1 MLLTPSKGSPI
12 CMHEHRPGTTVC
24 LHCRHAARAVAR
36 EKRKRLMLR
45 AGAVAVVAITVGAVG
60 VLSAAAIR
68 ARTSLRKPEHRDAS
82 ASLAARDT
90 AMRSPAT
97 PVASN
102 PTTRVQTAT
111 VATVAQVAT
120 SPAHS
125 KPPFTPVVLQ
135 GQSTLPD
142 GLMAVRADS
151 LVTVSFDTPMIRTR
165 IAAKFERLVRATL
178 PAVYGRSID
187 SVLSK
192 IPEGGIA
199 GQGDLVSELPTR
211 GVRIPVNA
219 EWAIALYPETR
230 PGQDGPLVV
239 RYRVS
244 VVGKTD

>member
-1 MLLTPSKGSPI
+1 
-12 CMHEHRPGTTVC
+12 VC

-36 EKRKRLMLR
+36 DRRKRLMLR
-45 AGAVAVVAITVGAVG
+45 AGAVAVVATTVGAVG

-68 ARTSLRKPEHRDAS
+68 AHTSFLKPEHRVAS

-90 AMRSPAT
+90 EMPSPAMQ
-97 PVASN
+97 VVN
-102 PTTRVQTAT
+102 KPTTPMQTAGT
-111 VATVAQVAT
+111 ATVAQVA
-120 SPAHS
+120 SNVAHS
-125 KPPFTPVVLQ
+125 KAPFTPVVLQ

-142 GLMAVRADS
+142 GLTAVRADS